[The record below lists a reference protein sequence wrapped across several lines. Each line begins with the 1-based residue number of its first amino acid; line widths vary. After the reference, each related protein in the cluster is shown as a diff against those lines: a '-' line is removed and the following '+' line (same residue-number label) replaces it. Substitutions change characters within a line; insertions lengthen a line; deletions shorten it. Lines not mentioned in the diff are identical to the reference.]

1 MRNETSMVIA
11 RRRSSRSG
19 EERAKVRFRRRRSTL
34 AVVLAL
40 MSVLGSLLLAGRAN
54 ASSGAPTST
63 NLGFHDIT
71 TGANFPP
78 PGGVGIASTDTF
90 KINGTSYEDVSVGS
104 EPAKAILSLQ
114 NADTLMWLQ
123 TLGGFATGVVT
134 FTVTISASNCTQ
146 QSLNGVNTWVCT
158 WGWTPPGEPYLLGA
172 YIIRG
177 HTVDAAGNA
186 ETAQETHFSYGASA
200 GSGDA
205 AYFTLSFGR
214 AVWAQFDDN
223 TCTTPIGG
231 ANGSAYTLAQV
242 AALLPSLNTHLFGVG
257 NVVTNRTF
265 PSVQECADSDS
276 YPMWSQLTSLAS
288 SYGWK
293 FTTAGEVYRPL
304 AGLSLT
310 DPITDEAV
318 VQNPAIAN
326 ASNMQSETC
335 GAKNYMDNKGFPEA
349 NGMFDY
355 PNDSVTLDDSD
366 TLQTNYV
373 LGCYYWG
380 RRYSADPQTYGV
392 QVPSGPNG
400 MPVNDNGSGTT
411 PLWYS
416 RVVSVSGGACYSL
429 GTDLPGFPNGTG
441 LTCPGSPPPGNP
453 MPNVTTGTQECEACS
468 AAILN
473 EPDSGNGLPLYPN
486 VDGLVTLA
494 QTLTAGHWLDFQ
506 FYRLVTGSNLTGTG
520 PTWDCTSSNWR
531 QHWTSDGELFC
542 YTDFTRIMKAL
553 PSSATI
559 TDPQTVGVAWRSSP
573 PAADTT
579 PAP

>member
-1 MRNETSMVIA
+1 VPPAGAFAKAVPPNAAARYRQAWAATDRSHNLEGMIRAAPLAHCMVIA
-11 RRRSSRSG
+11 VVSPKGGPGKTTITALLGTLLAELRRDP
-19 EERAKVRFRRRRSTL
+19 
-34 AVVLAL
+34 VLAL
-40 MSVLGSLLLAGRAN
+40 DANPDLGDLGDKLADESAPAAAVDDLAGWLDGHP
-54 ASSGAPTST
+54 GATPAELSAR
-63 NLGFHDIT
+63 L
-71 TGANFPP
+71 
-78 PGGVGIASTDTF
+78 GVGPH
-90 KINGTSYEDVSVGS
+90 G
-104 EPAKAILSLQ
+104 
-114 NADTLMWLQ
+114 
-123 TLGGFATGVVT
+123 
-134 FTVTISASNCTQ
+134 
-146 QSLNGVNTWVCT
+146 
-158 WGWTPPGEPYLLGA
+158 
-172 YIIRG
+172 
-177 HTVDAAGNA
+177 
-186 ETAQETHFSYGASA
+186 
-200 GSGDA
+200 
-205 AYFTLSFGR
+205 
-214 AVWAQFDDN
+214 
-223 TCTTPIGG
+223 
-231 ANGSAYTLAQV
+231 
-242 AALLPSLNTHLFGVG
+242 
-257 NVVTNRTF
+257 
-265 PSVQECADSDS
+265 
-276 YPMWSQLTSLAS
+276 WSQLTSLAS

-293 FTTAGEVYRPL
+293 FTTAGEVYRPR

-453 MPNVTTGTQECEACS
+453 MPNVTTETQECEACS

-506 FYRLVTGSNLTGTG
+506 FYRLVTGSNLTGSG

-559 TDPQTVGVAWRSSP
+559 TDPQTVGVAWCSSP